1 MKKTP
6 AKKTP
11 TNTKKSKKI
20 SSKKQSPAKT
30 AAKKSAGK
38 KRINPADYILNI
50 LDFPQKGVIFK
61 DITPVLA
68 NPEVYEYVVS
78 QMAKLVKPYAPTKIL
93 AAESRGFFFGPA
105 IAVKLGAGFVPVRK
119 KGKLP
124 RETIDMDYEL
134 EYGTSTLCVHKGDI
148 NKNDVLVFVDDVLA
162 TGGTAEAICKIAKIA
177 GAKIAACEFFYEIG
191 FLGGRKKLNKKRIK
205 IESLVVE

>member
-1 MKKTP
+1 MKKSS
-6 AKKTP
+6 AKKNP
-11 TNTKKSKKI
+11 EPSKSKKA
-20 SSKKQSPAKT
+20 SPQKTTKKKVSE
-30 AAKKSAGK
+30 K

-50 LDFPQKGVIFK
+50 YDFPKKGVIFK

-68 NPEVYEYVVS
+68 NPDVYEYVVS
-78 QMAKLVKPYAPTKIL
+78 QMAKKIKPYAPTKIL

-134 EYGTSTLCVHKGDI
+134 EYGTSTLCVHKADI

-162 TGGTAEAICKIAKIA
+162 TGGTAEAICKMAKIA
-177 GAKIAACEFFYEIG
+177 GAKIAACEFFYEIA
-191 FLGGRKKLNKKRIK
+191 FLEGRKKLNKKRIK
-205 IESLVVE
+205 TESLVVG